1 MAKVHLKLQQSEGY
15 IVLAAA
21 QIYAAHLAAGRVD
34 EDREAAC
41 MEKSIRDAIR
51 IAKTVDDA
59 VIAEGE
65 MGT

>member
-1 MAKVHLKLQQSEGY
+1 MAKTYLRLQQSEGY
-15 IVLAAA
+15 IIQAAA
-21 QIYAAHLAAGRVD
+21 QIYAAHVASGRIEAGQ
-34 EDREAAC
+34 EDAC

-65 MGT
+65 MDS